1 MKKILFI
8 AIILICVSCKSTQQI
23 QYINK
28 TDSIYTENTIR
39 DSIFINQYKKEDT
52 IFVVKEKF
60 TVQTQYK
67 DRVLKDTIQT
77 VKYITKEKKASQKPF
92 KWYFLGIITT
102 VLIIVIGKY
111 VKVFHF
117 K

>member
-1 MKKILFI
+1 M
-8 AIILICVSCKSTQQI
+8 VSCKPIETVK
-23 QYINK
+23 YINK
-28 TDSIYTENTIR
+28 TDSVYIENTLY
-39 DSIFINQYKKEDT
+39 DSIYIKEYTKGDTVFITKDNIKYQ
-52 IFVVKEKF
+52 IL
-60 TVQTQYK
+60 YK
-67 DRVLKDTIQT
+67 DRYKCDTVIDTIQT

-102 VLIIVIGKY
+102 VLIIAIGKY